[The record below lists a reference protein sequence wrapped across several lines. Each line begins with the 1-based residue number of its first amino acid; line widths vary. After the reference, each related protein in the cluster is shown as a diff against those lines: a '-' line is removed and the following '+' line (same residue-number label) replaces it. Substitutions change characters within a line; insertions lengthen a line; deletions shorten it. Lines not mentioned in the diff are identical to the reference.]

1 VTYIKKTT
9 HPLTQPFVTPPKLRN
24 FAGAVI
30 EMWGVKTVPKK
41 GACVKGVFVVWK
53 TKPSRVKWHLLHATL
68 GGGGGGGLS
77 DATWGAGS
85 EYRAY
90 DMCSLF
96 VCHKSHRGIRRPARE

>member
-1 VTYIKKTT
+1 
-9 HPLTQPFVTPPKLRN
+9 
-24 FAGAVI
+24 
-30 EMWGVKTVPKK
+30 
-41 GACVKGVFVVWK
+41 
-53 TKPSRVKWHLLHATL
+53 LLHATS